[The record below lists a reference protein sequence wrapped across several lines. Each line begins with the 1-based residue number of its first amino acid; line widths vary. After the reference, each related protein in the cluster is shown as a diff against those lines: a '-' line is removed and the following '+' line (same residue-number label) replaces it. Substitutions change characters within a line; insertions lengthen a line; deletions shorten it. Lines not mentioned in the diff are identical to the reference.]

1 MSYYRWSVTSELIH
15 ILNTG
20 VIILFNYIDFT
31 LLVVLIRHLK
41 KGMWQTVNDI
51 FDCDIGV
58 VAPHSEIKYP
68 YFTGFEINTFISLGE
83 IPFFHLEI
91 SIFHYLK

>member
-1 MSYYRWSVTSELIH
+1 
-15 ILNTG
+15 
-20 VIILFNYIDFT
+20 
-31 LLVVLIRHLK
+31 
-41 KGMWQTVNDI
+41 MWQTVNDI